1 MLYESVNKFRK
12 DERGS
17 VIAFVVV
24 MFLFMFL
31 AAGMAVDFIRHETA
45 RADLQ
50 NALDRGVL
58 AATALS
64 QSYVNE
70 TVDTTGLTSDERQQ
84 VLEDAYLDLVLEYMA
99 SRSFGETP
107 TVELDYYEDF
117 TSKQIT
123 ATASYDMNTYFLQL
137 MGITEIPV
145 PAASQAREAQNDIE
159 VSLVLDVSGS
169 MFNPDNNVTYT
180 SKTSDQFGN
189 EIVATVTESRI
200 DILKREAEA
209 FVRYL
214 LAQDASNDKSRRSIN
229 LIPYSHQ
236 VAMPEAMARH
246 FTDIQSPDDAGPLG
260 GPHPYGFCL
269 HFEDSDYLNA
279 AIDPTQPVMQYQGFS
294 LGNQSHTK
302 ERAVLSCSNDEN
314 AIIPVSN
321 DAERLATVI
330 QNMGEEQWTSVYLGM
345 KWGVAM
351 LDPAMRP
358 VINAMISDATV
369 PIADRVPSVFQDLPR
384 NYGGT
389 GLIKVVVLMSDGA
402 NTHMPRMFDA
412 VYEGPVSDPEYAPHW
427 ISRNPTITAVSCDAT
442 DTVNGSDFLSLN
454 VLFSNGFIGQLPKE
468 RYRLNQNSC
477 PNTVGDFIKY
487 DGIVTENDSGANI
500 GRGDARL
507 FEACRAAKDL
517 GITVYTIAFQLT
529 DKNAS
534 RALEE
539 CASKDRFYN
548 ATAENLSEVFT
559 SIADNIETLRLTN

>member
-58 AATALS
+58 AASALS
-64 QSYVNE
+64 QSYVDE
-70 TVDTTGLTSDERQQ
+70 TVDTTGMTSDERQDALEAAYQ
-84 VLEDAYLDLVLEYMA
+84 VLVEEYMQ
-99 SRSFGETP
+99 SRSFGENP
-107 TVELDYYEDF
+107 TVNVEYYQDF

-123 ATASYDMNTYFLQL
+123 ATANYDMNTYFLQL

-145 PAASQAREAQNDIE
+145 PATSQAREAQNDIE

-169 MFNPDNNVTYT
+169 MFNPNNDVTYT
-180 SKTSDQFGN
+180 IESTGSDGLP
-189 EIVATVTESRI
+189 VLDVRTESRI
-200 DILKREAEA
+200 TILKREAEA

-214 LAQDASNDKSRRSIN
+214 LAQDNSDDKSRRSIN

-236 VAMPEAMARH
+236 VAMPETMARH
-246 FTDIQSPDDAGPLG
+246 FSDIQSPDDLGPLG

-269 HFEDSDYLNA
+269 HFEDTDYVNA
-279 AIDPTQPVMQYQGFS
+279 AIDPTQPVMQYQAFS
-294 LGNQSHTK
+294 LGNQSHTQ
-302 ERAVLSCSNDEN
+302 ERQVLSCSNDEN

-351 LDPAMRP
+351 LDPTMRP
-358 VINAMISDATV
+358 VINAMIGDATV
-369 PIADRVPSVFQDLPR
+369 PFADRVPAVFQDLPR

-389 GLIKVVVLMSDGA
+389 GLVKVVVLMSDGE

-412 VYEGPVSDPEYAPHW
+412 VYEGSIADPDYAPHW
-427 ISRNPTITAVSCDAT
+427 HSRRPSAAGFDQARSCSST
-442 DTVNGSDFLSLN
+442 DTVSGSDFLWR
-454 VLFSNGFIGQLPKE
+454 VFRGQVLPKE

-477 PNTVGDFIKY
+477 PNTVGDFIRY
-487 DGIVTENDSGANI
+487 DGVNTRDESNDTI

-507 FEACRAAKDL
+507 LEACRAAKDL
-517 GITVYTIAFQLT
+517 GVTVYTIAFQL
-529 DKNAS
+529 DNEDGQRPLK
-534 RALEE
+534 E
-539 CASKDRFYN
+539 CASQDRFYE